1 MAFIMLGDVG
11 FARMTSPTANELEK
25 KADFAEHQV
34 AEGKP
39 LLQYLGPGLDSVGLS
54 FLFHVEF
61 SNPQE
66 CWDALVGLMDKHE
79 AFPLSMGNGLLLGRF
94 VITSLTRTTTITTDD
109 GRLLGIEVRAQLK
122 EFADPEPLKT
132 RKAEKKKKAKAVKKP
147 GKKKP
152 KSKKA
157 DVPQLDAASR
167 AAGYKMIDKKTVVR
181 QA

>member
-39 LLQYLGPGLDSVGLS
+39 LLQYMGPGLDSFSLS
-54 FLFHVEF
+54 FMFHVEF
-61 SNPQE
+61 CTPQE
-66 CWDALVGLMDKHE
+66 CWDDLVGLLNKHE
-79 AFPLSMGNGLLLGRF
+79 AFPLSMGNGQLLGRF

-109 GRLLGIEVRAQLK
+109 GRLLGIEVRASLK
-122 EFADPEPLKT
+122 EYADPEPLKT
-132 RKAEKKKKAKAVKKP
+132 RKVEKKAKAKAVKRK
-147 GKKKP
+147 GKKRP

-157 DVPQLDAASR
+157 VVPQLDAASR
-167 AAGYKMIDKKTVVR
+167 AAGYKMVDKKTVVR
-181 QA
+181 Q

>member
-11 FARMTSPTANELEK
+11 FAKLTSPTSHELEK

-39 LLQYLGPGLDSVGLS
+39 LLQFMGPGLDSVSLS

-61 SNPQE
+61 CNPKE
-66 CWDALVGLMDKHE
+66 CWDDLVDLLNRHE
-79 AFPLSMGNGLLLGRF
+79 AFPLSMGNGELLGQF
-94 VITSLTRTTTITTDD
+94 VLTGLTRTATITTDD
-109 GRLLGIEVRAQLK
+109 GGLLGVEVRASLK
-122 EFADPEPLKT
+122 EYADPEPLKT
-132 RKAEKKKKAKAVKKP
+132 RRAEKKQAAKGVKKP

-152 KSKKA
+152 RSKNA

-181 QA
+181 Q